1 MRVCYPSVMMNFFVL
16 QGLYSSIADD
26 SCLAP
31 VTAREI
37 RTSDTMV
44 VVAGTDDA
52 GLLLHD

>member
-1 MRVCYPSVMMNFFVL
+1 MMNFFVL